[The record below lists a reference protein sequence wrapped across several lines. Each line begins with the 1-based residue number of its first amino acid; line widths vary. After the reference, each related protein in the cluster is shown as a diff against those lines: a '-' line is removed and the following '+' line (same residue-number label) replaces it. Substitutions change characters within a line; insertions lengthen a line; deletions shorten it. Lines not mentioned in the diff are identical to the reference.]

1 MEKARKAIYVDI
13 NSCARTICV
22 GVRQWNATQR
32 MPTSVATEAV
42 CYVRI
47 YARQVEIS
55 WTGRKERGCREVSNV
70 PKKKKKKEDGGAL
83 VHHLRPTV
91 INATGN

>member
-1 MEKARKAIYVDI
+1 MGNPAEELYRRSAIGEGRKVIYVDI
-13 NSCARTICV
+13 NSCARTIRV
-22 GVRQWNATQR
+22 GVGQWNATQR

-55 WTGRKERGCREVSNV
+55 WTWRKERGCREVSNV
-70 PKKKKKKEDGGAL
+70 PKEDEG
-83 VHHLRPTV
+83 RWFIT
-91 INATGN
+91 